1 MRVWLIK
8 EENYIYINTIMTEGN
23 SKNTGKL
30 SMSYFATFDCKTVT
44 V

>member
-1 MRVWLIK
+1 
-8 EENYIYINTIMTEGN
+8 MTEGN

-44 V
+44 VQDKKSNF